1 MSRRHRPTASA
12 ERPPGTAEYW
22 ALEMSEWG
30 SELEPEF
37 TLVYPGAAK
46 DVVEIDEGRVLHKPK
61 HELRED
67 DPRRASLQAKRQAL
81 LEKLRD
87 GHNRRAEAQRQ
98 LGVRLPGGAA
108 ARHSADSYA
117 RLSASRP

>member
-81 LEKLRD
+81 LDWHRFHELRPVPF
-87 GHNRRAEAQRQ
+87 NTSYI
-98 LGVRLPGGAA
+98 VGAS
-108 ARHSADSYA
+108 HS
-117 RLSASRP
+117 